1 MSESKEMVNE
11 SGAETDVRRE
21 SRTVAESRWKTGLG
35 FLRRYAVLVMFVAL
49 FLALSVSADSFLTS
63 QNLFNIAAQNAP
75 LAIIAVAGTLV
86 IIAGGFD
93 LSTGSIFGVASVTA
107 AWVAVNVDPIVGLL
121 SAPVVGVALGAV
133 NGAIVTS
140 LKVHSFLA
148 TLATSLVFRG
158 LATLITGGFLI
169 SVAAESFTVI
179 GRDAIGPVYYAVIIL
194 VIFALLVGLLLN
206 RTVFGRHVFA
216 VGGNSEAAELSGVRV
231 NRIRLLT
238 FALSGLAAGI
248 AGAVAVSRIGSG
260 QPTAGELMELEAIAA
275 VILGGTSIYGGVGAV
290 WRSVIGVYLLALI
303 DNGFNILNA
312 NPFYKDL
319 TTGLIIVLAVALSAA
334 EGKRR

>member
-1 MSESKEMVNE
+1 MPDTKETATENSAPVT
-11 SGAETDVRRE
+11 ADRE
-21 SRTVAESRWKTGLG
+21 SRTFVESRWATSLG

-49 FLALSVSADSFLTS
+49 FVALSASTESFLTT

-107 AWVAVNVDPIVGLL
+107 AWVALHVDPIIGLL
-121 SAPVVGVALGAV
+121 TAPAVGFLLGAI
-133 NGAIVTS
+133 NGGIVTA

-169 SVAAESFTVI
+169 SVTAEKFTVI
-179 GRDAIGPVYYAVIIL
+179 GRDAIGPVYYAVIIF
-194 VIFALLVGLLLN
+194 VIFAVLVGLLLN

-238 FALSGLAAGI
+238 FALSGLAAGL

-260 QPTAGELMELEAIAA
+260 QPTAGELLELEAIAA